1 MSEWSV
7 GFERSAERDLE
18 KIEQKTRRRII
29 EKLYWL
35 AQNFDVTFP
44 QTLEGEWGDFYK
56 LRVGD
61 WRVKYKINRKE
72 MVIIVVYIDW
82 RDKAYRKKR

>member
-44 QTLEGEWGDFYK
+44 QKLEGEWGDFYK

-61 WRVKYKINRKE
+61 WRVK
-72 MVIIVVYIDW
+72 
-82 RDKAYRKKR
+82 